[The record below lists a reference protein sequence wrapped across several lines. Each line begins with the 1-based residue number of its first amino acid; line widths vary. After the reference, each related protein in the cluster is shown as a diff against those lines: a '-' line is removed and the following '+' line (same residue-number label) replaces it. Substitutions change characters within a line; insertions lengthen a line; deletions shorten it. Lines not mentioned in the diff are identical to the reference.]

1 MQSRTIQPNFAQT
14 LGLGQSD
21 TVPEIT
27 NADAAQAAASGVQVP
42 TPIFT
47 TPQERQ
53 AAHVVM
59 EVMAEYELRTADAP
73 TRQAFLTP
81 ALQARIAEAVQERL
95 PPVQLSVLAGADAPP
110 ELDLADVVRRTVD
123 VVVKQTIDIPRI
135 AVVPK
140 GVVTSGFKP
149 FTLDVKGLHLQPKD
163 RSLVGQTLRTHEQ
176 FTYTAQAGRAE
187 RRLEDYIVHALIDY
201 DDIDYMVH
209 ASLLYDLAGQMVA
222 HLQSYLPEA
231 DEVIN
236 VLDLDR
242 QLIAKNIHAQM
253 MEHFYES
260 ATEYAVEVRRGF
272 TTLKEPTYTVG
283 AGQPLRDYRD
293 TVDEPS
299 RIKQM
304 VFGHFSRCLYP
315 QQKFDSDT
323 ERRFAVIL
331 ERDSDKWFKP
341 AKGQFQLFYK
351 LGVEQ
356 PEYVPDFVVETA
368 HHLLMCETKARN
380 ELGADDVKAKAEAG

>member
-1 MQSRTIQPNFAQT
+1 MWC
-14 LGLGQSD
+14 
-21 TVPEIT
+21 
-27 NADAAQAAASGVQVP
+27 AARWMWWCSKPSTFRA
-42 TPIFT
+42 
-47 TPQERQ
+47 
-53 AAHVVM
+53 
-59 EVMAEYELRTADAP
+59 LRSCP
-73 TRQAFLTP
+73 
-81 ALQARIAEAVQERL
+81 
-95 PPVQLSVLAGADAPP
+95 G
-110 ELDLADVVRRTVD
+110 
-123 VVVKQTIDIPRI
+123 
-135 AVVPK
+135 

-149 FTLDVKGLHLQPKD
+149 FTLDVTGLHLQPRD
-163 RSLVGQTLRTHEQ
+163 RSLVGQSLRTHAQ
-176 FTYTAQAGRAE
+176 FTYTAEAGRAE
-187 RRLEDYIVHALIDY
+187 RRLEDYIVHALIDF
-201 DDIDYMVH
+201 DDIDYTVH

-222 HLQSYLPEA
+222 HLQGYLP
-231 DEVIN
+231 DPNDVRS

-253 MEHFYES
+253 MAHFYES

-283 AGQPLRDYRD
+283 ADEPLRDCPD
-293 TVDEPS
+293 TVDEPD

-331 ERDSDKWFKP
+331 ERDADKWFKP

-356 PEYVPDFVVETA
+356 PEYVPDFVAETA

-380 ELGADDVKAKAEAG
+380 DLGADDVKAKAEVGALWCKHASDHAHATGAKPWKYLLIPHDQVTEDKRLRDYLSFAQGG

>member
-1 MQSRTIQPNFAQT
+1 MI
-14 LGLGQSD
+14 
-21 TVPEIT
+21 
-27 NADAAQAAASGVQVP
+27 
-42 TPIFT
+42 
-47 TPQERQ
+47 
-53 AAHVVM
+53 
-59 EVMAEYELRTADAP
+59 
-73 TRQAFLTP
+73 
-81 ALQARIAEAVQERL
+81 
-95 PPVQLSVLAGADAPP
+95 
-110 ELDLADVVRRTVD
+110 
-123 VVVKQTIDIPRI
+123 
-135 AVVPK
+135 
-140 GVVTSGFKP
+140 TSGFKP

-176 FTYTAQAGRAE
+176 FTYAAQAGRAE
-187 RRLEDYIVHALIDY
+187 RRLEDYIVHALIDK

-209 ASLLYDLAGQMVA
+209 SSLLYDLAGQMVA
-222 HLQSYLPEA
+222 HLRSYLVKGDG
-231 DEVIN
+231 DETDMRN

-242 QLIAKNIHAQM
+242 QLIADNIHAQM

-272 TTLKEPTYTVG
+272 TALKEPTYTVS
-283 AGQPLRDYRD
+283 ARQPLRDYRD

-304 VFGHFSRCLYP
+304 VFGYFSRCLYP

-331 ERDSDKWFKP
+331 ERDADKWFKP

-380 ELGADDVKAKAEAG
+380 ELGAVDVKAKAEAGALWCKNASEHALTTGAKPWKYLVISHDVVTEDKRLVDYLTFEKSK